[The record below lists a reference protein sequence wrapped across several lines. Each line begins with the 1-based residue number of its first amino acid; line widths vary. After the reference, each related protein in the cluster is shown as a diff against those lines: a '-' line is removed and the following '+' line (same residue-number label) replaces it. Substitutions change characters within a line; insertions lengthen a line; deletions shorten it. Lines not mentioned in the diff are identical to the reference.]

1 MEEVAEV
8 ARPFRRVEAE
18 WAAAVWAEA
27 EWVEAELLA
36 GLIRYSAQVR
46 VRAGARSALRPWRGR
61 AQCSARTEVPSPG
74 QIEDT
79 GSTVTGEAAGTEV
92 GVMVTGVRVSMIT
105 PIVITVLTTTDA
117 IEPSGLPHDTARA
130 GGASGSVTDGAWSYG

>member
-36 GLIRYSAQVR
+36 GLIRHSAQVR
-46 VRAGARSALRPWRGR
+46 VRAAARSALRPWRGK

-79 GSTVTGEAAGTEV
+79 GTTVTGEAAGMEV
-92 GVMVTGVRVSMIT
+92 GVMVTGVSMIT
-105 PIVITVLTTTDA
+105 PIVMTVLTTTDA
-117 IEPSGLPHDTARA
+117 IELSGLPHDTARA

>member
-1 MEEVAEV
+1 MEEVELAMEEVEVAMEEVAEVSEV

-36 GLIRYSAQVR
+36 GP
-46 VRAGARSALRPWRGR
+46 LRPWRGK

-79 GSTVTGEAAGTEV
+79 GTTVTGEAAGMEV
-92 GVMVTGVRVSMIT
+92 GVMVTGVSMIT
-105 PIVITVLTTTDA
+105 PIVMTVLTTTDA
-117 IEPSGLPHDTARA
+117 IELSGLPHDTARA